1 MALNNKGFITI
12 AGSLMAAIGAFS
24 PMINVAGLK
33 TVTYADAADP
43 QVYILVILA
52 LLASALIFVGKQS
65 LSMFA
70 ALGAWIVLL
79 WPVLKNL
86 GPEEDRGL
94 LGKVT
99 DAAADPLQ
107 TVAQKLF
114 SNVFNFE
121 WGGYVFL
128 VGMLL
133 VLVGSVMLF
142 LDSRKA

>member
-1 MALNNKGFITI
+1 MTLNNKDYMTI
-12 AGSLMAAIGAFS
+12 AGALMVAVGAFS
-24 PMINVAGLK
+24 PMINISGLK

-43 QVYILVILA
+43 QVYVLVILA
-52 LLASALIFVGKQS
+52 LVAGGLIFAGKQS

-79 WPVLKNL
+79 WPVLKNI
-86 GPEEDRGL
+86 GPEEDGGL

-114 SNVFNFE
+114 SNVLNFE

-128 VGMLL
+128 IGMLL
-133 VLVGSVMLF
+133 VLIGSVMLF
-142 LDSRKA
+142 LDSRKT